1 MRIELD
7 GQLFAEKEKTGIGFV
22 AHQLVCELPRISRDE
37 KVLDYF
43 AKGCGGEQLAAIE
56 QYQEMGYAL
65 NPCQMISSRH
75 YKMIWPFFPLAFHR
89 FFGKK
94 ADVTCF
100 FNFYVPPGVSGK
112 KITIVH
118 DMVVKA
124 FPETMNLKTKI
135 MLKLCLKKSCKRADK
150 IVTVSQFSKEEIV
163 KYLKIPEEK
172 IIVMPNGVDHSLY
185 HPGYAADAVEKA
197 KRRYQ
202 IEGEYY
208 LYLGTLEPR
217 KNIERIVQAYARSKK
232 PGGPRLVLAGR
243 KGWLY
248 ESIFAAVQ
256 ELGIERDV
264 IFTDYVAD
272 ADVPLLMS
280 GAKIFLFP
288 SLYEGFGLPPLE
300 AMACG
305 TPVVTAST
313 SSLPEVAGD
322 AALLADPY
330 SVREIA
336 AAIARL
342 EQDEALRQSLIQKGL
357 ERAAQF
363 TWEKSAQ
370 IFYAAIKS
378 AAAEEKK

>member
-1 MRIELD
+1 
-7 GQLFAEKEKTGIGFV
+7 
-22 AHQLVCELPRISRDE
+22 
-37 KVLDYF
+37 
-43 AKGCGGEQLAAIE
+43 
-56 QYQEMGYAL
+56 
-65 NPCQMISSRH
+65 
-75 YKMIWPFFPLAFHR
+75 
-89 FFGKK
+89 
-94 ADVTCF
+94 
-100 FNFYVPPGVSGK
+100 
-112 KITIVH
+112 
-118 DMVVKA
+118 MVVKA

-135 MLKLCLKKSCKRADK
+135 MLKLCLKKSCRRADK

-163 KYLKIPEEK
+163 KYLNIPEEK
-172 IIVMPNGVDHSLY
+172 IVVMPNGVDHSLY
-185 HPGYAADAVEKA
+185 HPGYAEDAIEKA

-217 KNIERIVQAYARSKK
+217 KNIERIVQAYARAKR
-232 PGGPRLVLAGR
+232 PGGPKLVLAGR
-243 KGWLY
+243 RGWLY

-256 ELGIERDV
+256 ELGIEEDV
-264 IFTDYVAD
+264 VFTDYVAD

-280 GAKIFLFP
+280 GARMFLFP

-305 TPVVTAST
+305 TPVVTANT

-342 EQDEALRQSLIQKGL
+342 EEDEALRRSLIQKGL

-370 IFYAAIKS
+370 IFYAAILD
-378 AAAEEKK
+378 AAEEGK

>member
-1 MRIELD
+1 MRIEFD
-7 GQLFAEKEKTGIGFV
+7 GQLLAEKEKTGIGFV
-22 AHQLVCELPRISRDE
+22 AHQLLCNLPKFSRDE

-43 AKGCGGEQLAAIE
+43 AKGCTAEQVEQIE
-56 QYQEMGYAL
+56 QYQALGYGL
-65 NPCQMISSRH
+65 NPCQLISSRH
-75 YKMIWPFFPLAFHR
+75 YKMIWPFFPLAFRR
-89 FFGKK
+89 FFGSG

-100 FNFYVPPGVSGK
+100 FNFYVPPGVGGRK
-112 KITIVH
+112 VTIVH

-124 FPETMNLKTKI
+124 FPKTMNLKTKI
-135 MLKLCLKKSCKRADK
+135 MLKLCLKKSCKRADR

-172 IIVMPNGVDHSLY
+172 IVVMPNGVDHSLY
-185 HPGYAADAVEKA
+185 HTGYPQDAIKAAQ
-197 KRRYQ
+197 RRYH
-202 IEGEYY
+202 IAGEYY

-217 KNIERIVQAYARSKK
+217 KNIERMVRAYARVKT
-232 PGGPRLVLAGR
+232 PGSPRLVLAGR

-248 ESIFAAVQ
+248 ESIFQTVQ
-256 ELGIERDV
+256 ELGLTGDV
-264 IFTDYVAD
+264 VFTDYVED

-305 TPVVTAST
+305 VPVVTSAA
-313 SSLPEVAGD
+313 SSLPEVVGD
-322 AALLADPY
+322 AAILADPY

-336 AAIARL
+336 AAIERL
-342 EQDEALRQSLIQKGL
+342 EQDAPLRESLIQKGIQ
-357 ERAAQF
+357 RAAEF

-370 IFYAAIKS
+370 IFYQTIQSVAK
-378 AAAEEKK
+378 EGRR

>member
-7 GQLFAEKEKTGIGFV
+7 GQLFAEKGKTGIGFV
-22 AHQLVCELPRISRDE
+22 AHQLLRNLPKFSGDE

-43 AKGCGGEQLAAIE
+43 AKGLEQEQLSNIEAYAA
-56 QYQEMGYAL
+56 YGYGL
-65 NPCQMISSRH
+65 NPCQVMSSRH
-75 YKMIWPFFPLAFHR
+75 YKMIWPFFPLAFRR
-89 FFGKK
+89 FFGKR

-100 FNFYVPPGVSGK
+100 FNFYVPPGISGK
-112 KITIVH
+112 KVTIVH

-150 IVTVSQFSKEEIV
+150 IIAVSQFSKEEIV

-172 IIVMPNGVDHSLY
+172 IAVMPNGVDHEMY
-185 HPGYAADAVEKA
+185 HTRYEDAKIQAAKA
-197 KRRYQ
+197 RYH
-202 IEGEYY
+202 ISGEYY

-217 KNIERIVQAYARSKK
+217 KNIERMVRAYAQARR
-232 PGGPRLVLAGR
+232 PGGPKLVLAGR

-248 ESIFAAVQ
+248 ESIFATVQ
-256 ELGIERDV
+256 ELALTEDV
-264 IFTDYVAD
+264 IFTDYVQD
-272 ADVPLLMS
+272 EDVPLLMS

-305 TPVVTAST
+305 TPVVTSSV
-313 SSLPEVAGD
+313 SSLPEVVGD
-322 AALLADPY
+322 AALRADPY
-330 SVREIA
+330 HVEEIA

-342 EQDEALRQSLIQKGL
+342 EADEQLRKSLAQRGV
-357 ERAAQF
+357 ERAAEF
-363 TWEKSAQ
+363 TWEKSAR
-370 IFYAAIKS
+370 IFYDTILAC
-378 AAAEEKK
+378 AEGKR